1 MSAPRAAVIVTGTEV
16 LGGWVSDA
24 NGPWLARR
32 LGALGVEHVSTTVV
46 GDRAE
51 DLRAELEHARDLG
64 LELVI
69 TSGGL
74 GPTED
79 DLTAQ
84 VVAEFSGRP
93 ATLDD
98 ALEGRIWAI
107 VQPLSRRWKTISED
121 AVRSAN
127 RKQAMVPAGATVLE
141 PVGTAPGLIVP
152 PTDDDPG
159 RPPTPTVLVLPGP
172 PSELQPMWTSA
183 EGTPELRAA
192 IPGATVLTESTVRLF
207 GLPESELANTMVE
220 ARRAGV
226 AVDAFEITTCMRRG
240 ELEVVSRWSPEHE
253 ADGLAFESFL
263 AERHGDVV
271 YSPDGRT
278 IDALILDGL
287 RAKGWTVATAESCTG
302 GLLAGR
308 LTDLPGSSD
317 VVAGGIV
324 SYAND
329 VKAGALGV
337 DPALIEAHGAV
348 SAEVAT
354 AMAAGA
360 RERLGTD
367 VAISTTGIAGPGGG
381 SAEKP
386 VGTVFV
392 GIATADGGLV
402 RGLRLPGDR
411 AAVRD
416 RTTTAALHLLR
427 RVLAGERDAG

>member
-64 LELVI
+64 LELVV

-84 VVAEFSGRP
+84 VVAVFAGRP
-93 ATLDD
+93 AALDD
-98 ALEGRIWAI
+98 ALEARIWAI
-107 VQPLSRRWKTISED
+107 VQPLAKRWKTISED
-121 AVRSAN
+121 AVRAAN

-152 PTDDDPG
+152 PTDDDPA
-159 RPPTPTVLVLPGP
+159 RPPTPTVVVLPGP
-172 PSELQPMWTSA
+172 PSELRPMWTTA

-207 GLPESELANTMVE
+207 GLPESELATTMVE

-226 AVDAFEITTCMRRG
+226 AVDDVEITTCMRRG

-253 ADGLAFESFL
+253 ADGLAFEAFL
-263 AERHGDVV
+263 SERHGDVV

-278 IDALILDGL
+278 IDELILDGL
-287 RAKGWTVATAESCTG
+287 RVKGWTIATAESCTG

-324 SYAND
+324 SYANA
-329 VKAGALGV
+329 VKTGALGV
-337 DPALIEAHGAV
+337 DRALIEAHGAV
-348 SAEVAT
+348 SAEVAA
-354 AMAAGA
+354 AMAAGV

-367 VAISTTGIAGPGGG
+367 VAISTTGVAGPGGG
-381 SAEKP
+381 SEAKP

-392 GIATADGGLV
+392 GIAAQDGGLV